1 MNFIYKTL
9 ATLGITAG
17 KYVVDNRQE
26 IKKNLGRFIQD
37 AKVQIEEF
45 ENKEQEKIKKVINS
59 SLSRNNRKKS
69 YSNSK
74 QTYSYFADESNSPK
88 IKKHIKADK
97 KNKITEIYVYICS
110 INEGEFY
117 FGHTNNLKARMME
130 HRDGLVMTTKNKNP
144 KLVYFETFKLRED
157 ATKFE
162 RDLKFLN
169 KRNPRKIRELIV
181 KFKSN
186 LDELG

>member
-26 IKKNLGRFIQD
+26 IKKNLGKFIQD

-45 ENKEQEKIKKVINS
+45 ENKEQEKIKKVLNS
-59 SLSRNNRKKS
+59 SLNRNNRKQS
-69 YSNSK
+69 YSTSK

-88 IKKHIKADK
+88 IRKHIKSDK
-97 KNKITEIYVYICS
+97 KNRITEIYVYICS
-110 INEGEFY
+110 LNEGEFY